1 MIFFLQIL
9 AFLYLVVGIACP
21 LLLILMAY
29 VTKDP
34 VLDNLSIL
42 GICKRTLLWA
52 LFWPLLLIFED

>member
-1 MIFFLQIL
+1 MIFFIQIL

-29 VTKDP
+29 LTKDP
-34 VLDNLSIL
+34 ALNGMPVSHVVY
-42 GICKRTLLWA
+42 RTLFWA